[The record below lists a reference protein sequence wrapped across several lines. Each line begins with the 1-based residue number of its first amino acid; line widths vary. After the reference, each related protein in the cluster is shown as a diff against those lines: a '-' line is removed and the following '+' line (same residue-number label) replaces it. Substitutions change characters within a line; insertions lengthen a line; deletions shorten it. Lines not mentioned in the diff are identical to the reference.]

1 MIVHNSRMEPRT
13 QDGLSTSKYRSLF
26 WVSCIPSS
34 RPSVERYV
42 FPLRIRAYDSAPI
55 IIDGSVTNA
64 FLPHIV
70 GPIVLRHMFSS
81 LFWSFSR
88 WRPAPWCK
96 QFSSSLF
103 NIRCH
108 LFDVSI
114 CGLGVQL
121 LALVMS
127 RSPSFVA
134 SQVHAQK
141 PAMSSAAHMIRLL
154 LLSVSMST
162 KRMWLQAV
170 VSTPD

>member
-1 MIVHNSRMEPRT
+1 MTQHPSPLMEVSQMRFC
-13 QDGLSTSKYRSLF
+13 LISLGITF
-26 WVSCIPSS
+26 LC
-34 RPSVERYV
+34 
-42 FPLRIRAYDSAPI
+42 SA
-55 IIDGSVTNA
+55 S
-64 FLPHIV
+64 
-70 GPIVLRHMFSS
+70 IVLRHMFSS